1 MATKPLGY
9 WGCDYN
15 LPLIKDIA
23 ETFGEFFENM
33 NQNDTLWLIARIAH
47 EAWQETEV
55 DEPPTDEAEE
65 VRDRLHELSL
75 GQKMALIQ
83 ALANS

>member
-1 MATKPLGY
+1 MTSKTLGY

-23 ETFGEFFENM
+23 ETFGEFFENLSEA
-33 NQNDTLWLIARIAH
+33 DTLWLIARVSH
-47 EAWQETEV
+47 EAWQE
-55 DEPPTDEAEE
+55 EPSDQPPSAEAEE
-65 VRDRLHELSL
+65 VRDRLSELSL
-75 GQKMALIQ
+75 SQKMALIQ

>member
-1 MATKPLGY
+1 MDKPISY
-9 WGCDYN
+9 WGCDPN
-15 LPLIKDIA
+15 NALIKDIC
-23 ETFGEFFENM
+23 ETWGDFLQNM

-47 EAWQETEV
+47 EAWQETDV
-55 DEPPTDEAEE
+55 DEPPTAEAEE

-75 GQKMALIQ
+75 SQKMALIQ